1 MGVSALLTYN
11 AGLFAS
17 DLGRSIG
24 LSRTLFGVAF
34 FLTTVVIAAVLP
46 LVGSGVDR
54 LGARVIAMS
63 GALTLA
69 LAFAALGMLTTN
81 VGSYVA
87 LMILLGLLGAAS
99 TPVSYTRAVS
109 ANFDSR
115 RGMALGLT
123 QVGIGVSATIVP
135 PMIGATIAAH
145 GWRVGYYA
153 LAGIAACGLI
163 PAFLGLRAATALAPA
178 AQERSEDFGVVLK
191 DGLFWRQML
200 AFVIMALGFVGIIT
214 HFAPMLRDAGLP
226 AVKTARMV
234 GLVGLSTMVSRVAVG
249 RLLDKIHPPRVAA
262 CACII
267 CAGGCLILALGNMRT
282 APIAAIV
289 LGLARYGRA
298 YAWQFAAFIVAAGIS
313 GIWVGAIA
321 DHTSSYHLALL
332 AAMVL
337 LLIAGGLFWQLPRDA
352 STDTPASSLGQ
363 MGSSRGS

>member
-1 MGVSALLTYN
+1 
-11 AGLFAS
+11 
-17 DLGRSIG
+17 
-24 LSRTLFGVAF
+24 
-34 FLTTVVIAAVLP
+34 
-46 LVGSGVDR
+46 
-54 LGARVIAMS
+54 
-63 GALTLA
+63 
-69 LAFAALGMLTTN
+69 
-81 VGSYVA
+81 
-87 LMILLGLLGAAS
+87 
-99 TPVSYTRAVS
+99 
-109 ANFDSR
+109 
-115 RGMALGLT
+115 
-123 QVGIGVSATIVP
+123 
-135 PMIGATIAAH
+135 
-145 GWRVGYYA
+145 
-153 LAGIAACGLI
+153 
-163 PAFLGLRAATALAPA
+163 
-178 AQERSEDFGVVLK
+178 
-191 DGLFWRQML
+191 ML

-289 LGLARYGRA
+289 LGATMGTETDMVPFLTARYFGLARYGRA